1 MELYREINI
10 PNLLDIQKELFKE
23 IQHVVLSKSHR
34 FFGAPISVDGMN
46 KFPLLVDYLSSISK
60 FPLHQIQPLKFFI
73 SCGGFSQT
81 VHADY
86 HTTSRVALNIPVFG
100 CEGTY
105 LNYYETTEENTRLYD
120 IQSKTINM
128 TYSYQPIDN
137 DNLKQIAHL
146 EFNKPH
152 LVRTDIFHSSENHT
166 NHYRV
171 VATVRWHAPRELD
184 NFDDFIVSDCV
195 F

>member
-23 IQHVVLSKSHR
+23 IQHVVVNKSHV
-34 FFGAPISVDGMN
+34 FFGAPISVDDMN

-60 FPLHQIQPLKFFI
+60 FPLHQYQPLKFFI
-73 SCGGFSQT
+73 SSGGFSQT

-86 HTTSRVALNIPVFG
+86 HRTSRVALNIPVFG
-100 CEGTY
+100 CDGTY
-105 LNYYETTEENTRLYD
+105 LNYYETTEENTKLYD
-120 IQSKTINM
+120 VQNNTINM
-128 TYSYQPIDN
+128 SYSYQPINNKD
-137 DNLKQIAHL
+137 LKQIAHL

-152 LVRTDIFHSSENHT
+152 LVRTDIFHSSENRT

-171 VATVRWHAPRELD
+171 VATVRWHAPRELY
-184 NFDDFIVSDCV
+184 NFDDFVVMDL
-195 F
+195 